1 MNVRQ
6 ELDEL
11 RTISPGAAAIAWE
24 VEQVEQA
31 FAAEQINQDERAYLL
46 QEIMDIKA
54 ANVLANEENALRLAV
69 AAINILLAAA

>member
-54 ANVLANEENALRLAV
+54 ANILANEENALRLAV